1 MHFNNSYQQ
10 KDKETTLQKNIQSRG
25 GKTKGSFY
33 IQNFFLVLWI
43 NESIYQTSSQSRE
56 NTGEE
61 EEVQSYS

>member
-10 KDKETTLQKNIQSRG
+10 KDKEPTLQKNIQSRG

-61 EEVQSYS
+61 EVQSYS

>member
-43 NESIYQTSSQSRE
+43 NESIYQTSSRSRE

-61 EEVQSYS
+61 EVQSYS